1 MQGVAIVGTGQTRH
15 GKRQDL
21 SFPELVREAV
31 VAALEDAKLNIDD
44 ISAVVTGSMPP
55 FMEGTNAP
63 HLWWA
68 DGLGAVDKPLMRV
81 ATCGTTGM
89 SIAQAAYYHVA
100 SGMYDIVLA
109 VGAEKQ
115 YEGEPQ
121 GAMTAVFDPFY
132 QRSFIAG
139 APGVFALQCNDYI
152 HRYNIPEEEIRMAA
166 ARVSVRNHTNAL
178 DNPYAHI
185 KIKITVEDVL
195 KSRIIAYPVR
205 LLDVC
210 PASDGACAVIFA
222 AEHVAAKITSQPAW
236 IKGVGY
242 AGEEHNCGD
251 SDKVVWQSAIIASRN
266 AYRMAG
272 IRNPVD
278 DLDVVELYNPFTFQE
293 LLYYEL
299 FGFCEPG
306 QAWRLVQDGT
316 VMPGGSLPCSP
327 SGGVLSTNPIGATGL
342 IRVAE
347 SAMQVT
353 GKAGVHQVAGARTAF
368 ASAMGGSNQINGVM
382 IISSDK

>member
-1 MQGVAIVGTGQTRH
+1 MRGVAIVGTGQTKH

-21 SFPELVREAV
+21 SFPELIREAV
-31 VAALEDAKLNIDD
+31 VAALEDAKLTLGD

-68 DGLGAVDKPLMRV
+68 DSLGAIDKPLLRV

-89 SIAQAAYYHVA
+89 SIAHAGYYHVA
-100 SGMYDIVLA
+100 SGMYDLVLA

-115 YEGEPQ
+115 YEGESQ
-121 GAMTAVFDPFY
+121 GTMTRVADPFY
-132 QRSFIAG
+132 QRAFIAG
-139 APGVFALQCNDYI
+139 APGVFSLQCNEYI
-152 HRYNIPEEEIRMAA
+152 HRYKIPEDKVRQAA
-166 ARVSVRNHTNAL
+166 ARLSVRNHDDAF

-185 KIKITVEDVL
+185 KIKITEEDVL

-222 AEHVAAKITSQPAW
+222 AEHLAEKITPRPAW
-236 IKGVGY
+236 VKGVGY
-242 AGEEHNCGD
+242 AGEEHYCGD
-251 SDKVVWQSAIIASRN
+251 SDKVDWQSAIIASRK
-266 AYRMAG
+266 AYSMAG
-272 IRNPVD
+272 IKNPLE
-278 DLDVVELYNPFTFQE
+278 DLDVAELYNPFTFQE

-306 QAWRLVQDGT
+306 QAWRLVEDGT
-316 VMPGGSLPCSP
+316 VMRGGKLPCAP
-327 SGGVLSTNPIGATGL
+327 SGGVLCTNPIGATGL

-347 SAMQVT
+347 SALQVT
-353 GKAGVHQVAGARTAF
+353 EKAGDHQIPGAKTAF
-368 ASAMGGSNQINGVM
+368 SSAMGGANQINGVM
-382 IISSDK
+382 IIGAEK